1 MLLWAGACSNAPM
14 PRLPL
19 LLLLLSCA
27 TVHAHDYP
35 ATASEYLKRFDRD
48 GDGRVSEQ
56 EYVDYLSAGFRALDA
71 NGDGVLDA
79 DELPPGPRRTPRTL
93 AAFQA
98 DLRAQFRRL
107 DRNHDGFLSAREL
120 AQPPR

>member
-1 MLLWAGACSNAPM
+1 MRL
-14 PRLPL
+14 LPL
-19 LLLLLSCA
+19 FLALLCA
-27 TVHAHDYP
+27 TAHAQDYP
-35 ATASEYLKRFDRD
+35 ATASGYLKLFDRN

-71 NGDGVLDA
+71 NGDGVLEA
-79 DELPPGPRRTPRTL
+79 DELPAGPRRTPRTL

-98 DLRAQFRRL
+98 DLRAQFHRL
-107 DRNHDGFLSAREL
+107 DRNHDGYLDAREL

>member
-1 MLLWAGACSNAPM
+1 MY
-14 PRLPL
+14 RL
-19 LLLLLSCA
+19 LLPSLLLCCA
-27 TVHAHDYP
+27 VVRAHDYP
-35 ATASEYLKRFDRD
+35 ATASDYLKLFDRD

-56 EYVDYLSAGFRALDA
+56 EYVGYLSAGFRAMDA

-79 DELPPGPRRTPRTL
+79 GELPPGPRRTPRTL

-98 DLRAQFRRL
+98 DLRAQFHRL